1 MRTLLLFL
9 ALALVAGA
17 QSLNPHFRAAET
29 ALKAKDYRAALAAYL
44 AGMRDTPGDSVVLY
58 NAACCAAQTGE
69 TDMSFALLDLAFPA
83 NEEWLVGRTAL
94 TKDSDLEPLR
104 TDPRWPTLLATV
116 EKRYA
121 EVQSGLYAG
130 VKKELLAIH
139 EADQADRKKLKDTEQ
154 QHGRESPEM
163 QALWKQI
170 AAADAAN
177 LPKVEAILTQHGWL
191 GPKQIGPKANSAIFL
206 VIQHADL
213 PVQQKYLPM
222 MRDAVKSGRASGS
235 SLALLEDRIALREGR
250 RQVYGSQIGVDATTG
265 AHYVLPLEDPDHVD
279 ARRAAV
285 GLPPLTDYVKT
296 WNITWDVEAYK
307 KQLPTLEN
315 TMAPPRR

>member
-1 MRTLLLFL
+1 MRITLLFL
-9 ALALVAGA
+9 ALALAASA
-17 QSLNPHFRAAET
+17 QTTNPHFRAAET

-69 TDMSFALLDLAFPA
+69 TDMAFSLLDLAFPA

-94 TKDSDLEPLR
+94 PKDSDLAPLR

-121 EVQSGLYAG
+121 EVQSGPYAA

-139 EADQADRKKLKDTEQ
+139 EADQTGRKKLNEQ

-163 QALWKQI
+163 QALWKEI

-235 SLALLEDRIALREGR
+235 ALALLEDRIALREGR
-250 RQVYGSQIGVDATTG
+250 QQVYGSQIGVDPATG

-279 ARRAAV
+279 ERRAAV
-285 GLPPLTDYVKT
+285 GLRPLAEYVKT

-307 KQLPTLEN
+307 KLLPTLKN
-315 TMAPPRR
+315 PMAAPP